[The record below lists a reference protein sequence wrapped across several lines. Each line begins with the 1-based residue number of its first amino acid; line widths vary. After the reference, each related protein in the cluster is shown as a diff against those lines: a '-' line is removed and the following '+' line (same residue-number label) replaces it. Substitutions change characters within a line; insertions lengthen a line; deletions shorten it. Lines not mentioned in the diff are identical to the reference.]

1 MVSPAA
7 ACSSVAHRAQGSL
20 RELKLENG
28 LGCVEGTG
36 RRARPGGRG
45 HRAYLVPHVHTD
57 WAGLPRL
64 LQTHPAGQRRTSQA
78 GRWCVG
84 RTLGAPQPPQ
94 RPPTGQQHTAWGL
107 PLAPG
112 LRLSAGG
119 QAALPPPD
127 KPWGTVSCAQGQQ
140 GASWGC
146 DLGFYLKPSSRR
158 VTDPTSARSSSG
170 HKPTK

>member
-1 MVSPAA
+1 MPTSSLMYTQTGLASPGCSRHTLQDKEGHHRLAA
-7 ACSSVAHRAQGSL
+7 GVWDAPWEPHSH
-20 RELKLENG
+20 
-28 LGCVEGTG
+28 
-36 RRARPGGRG
+36 PRG
-45 HRAYLVPHVHTD
+45 
-57 WAGLPRL
+57 
-64 LQTHPAGQRRTSQA
+64 
-78 GRWCVG
+78 
-84 RTLGAPQPPQ
+84 PPQ
-94 RPPTGQQHTAWGL
+94 ASSTQPGGL